1 MDVKAAGYLAP
12 PPTPRPVPIP
22 SALPGG
28 LVVEA
33 EGSGISAPLSRQV
46 NLLGALLG
54 RAVRARYGDDV
65 FDLVETLRRHCRE
78 GAHDRAA
85 RLVAE
90 QPLDRLVALLRAFA
104 TFFHLVNKAEQLE
117 ILRINRERARAASPE
132 HPRAESVA
140 AAVHG
145 LKEEGRSLDEV
156 LGLIG
161 SLDIQPTLTAHPTE
175 ARRRSILFHQQR
187 LADLLAALGLG
198 ASGDR
203 DTTPAEDDALVAEI
217 ESTVRLLL
225 ATDEIRSAAVTVED
239 EVRHGL
245 YFVATSIWQTVPRIH
260 ADLRRALQT
269 YYPDEKRD
277 SRLPTPDS
285 RPPTLL
291 PPFLRYRSWIGGD
304 RDGNPRVTAEVTAWT
319 LRVHRED
326 ALRLYRRAL
335 DGLRLVLSVSE
346 RQVPGDPFA
355 ALRGSIEADP
365 GFEAL
370 PERRRRQNA
379 REPVRLKL
387 LLMQAELDRLLD
399 GEDAGVEEAGYDADA
414 FRADLALIAE
424 SLEAAGLGSLARSGP
439 LADLRVQAAAFG
451 FHLAALD
458 LRQHSRVHEAAVAD
472 LLRLAEVTEEY
483 AALDEAGRLEV
494 LSAEL
499 RNPRPLRA
507 LGAETGDDT
516 RRVLDVLEVARRA
529 LGREPESIGSYVI
542 SMTDAVSDVLE
553 VLLLLKEAGLWQ
565 RARDGAVTCPLDVVP
580 LFETIADLE
589 RAEVLLERLFSHPV
603 YVRQLVARRRLQE
616 VMLGYSDSN
625 KDGGY
630 WQANWSLHKAQGA
643 IARVCRRFG
652 LDLRLFHGRGGTV
665 GRGGG
670 RANQAIRAMPPEAQT
685 GRIRFT
691 EQGEVISFRYA
702 HPGLARRHLEQIVH
716 AQLGALAEAPAEAE
730 RTAALGSAS
739 GAGFEGPSEDPGS
752 SPGQAPEGGLMQQVA
767 DTSMAAYRALIDDP
781 AFWPWYL
788 RATPIEHI
796 AGIPMASRPVSRKAA
811 SEVDFGG
818 LRAIPWVFAWT
829 QPRYTVPGWYGV
841 GTALA
846 QAMRDGEHAERLR
859 AMYAGW
865 PFFQA
870 VVGNALREMA
880 RARLVI
886 AERYAA
892 LAKPSPASRKAGEAN
907 AGGRMHER
915 IAAEFERAERAL
927 LQITGQDRLL
937 AHSPVIEQSIGLR
950 NPYTDVLNLVQ
961 IELMQRWRSGGDE
974 GEDADALKEAL
985 FVSLNG
991 IAAAMQS
998 TG

>member
-1 MDVKAAGYLAP
+1 M
-12 PPTPRPVPIP
+12 PIP
-22 SALPGG
+22 PSLPGG
-28 LVVEA
+28 LEIEA
-33 EGSGISAPLSRQV
+33 EGSGISAPLSRTV

-54 RAVRARYGDDV
+54 RAARARYGGDA
-65 FDLVETLRRHCRE
+65 FDLVETLRRLCRE
-78 GAHDRAA
+78 GDHDEAA
-85 RLVAE
+85 RLLGE
-90 QPLDRLVALLRAFA
+90 QPLERLVALLRAFT

-117 ILRINRERARAASPE
+117 ILRINRERAREASPE
-132 HPRAESVA
+132 NPRAESVA
-140 AAVHG
+140 AAVHA
-145 LKEEGRSLDEV
+145 LKAEGRSLGDV
-156 LGLIG
+156 LALVAK
-161 SLDIQPTLTAHPTE
+161 LDIQPTLTAHPTE

-187 LADLLAALGLG
+187 LADLLGELRE
-198 ASGDR
+198 R
-203 DTTPAEDDALVAEI
+203 DTTPAEDDALVGEI
-217 ESTVRLLL
+217 EDTIRLLL
-225 ATDEIRSAAVTVED
+225 ATDEIRSTAVTVED

-260 ADLRRALQT
+260 ADLRRALAT
-269 YYPDEKRD
+269 YYDAEARD
-277 SRLPTPDS
+277 
-285 RPPTLL
+285 L

-319 LRVHRED
+319 LGVHRED

-346 RQVPGDPFA
+346 RQTPGDPFA
-355 ALRGSIEADP
+355 ALRASVEADP
-365 GFEAL
+365 LFGTL

-379 REPVRLKL
+379 HEPVRLKL
-387 LLMQAELDRLLD
+387 ALMQARLDCLLD
-399 GEDAGVEEAGYDADA
+399 GEATDYDADA
-414 FRADLALIAE
+414 FRADLALVAE
-424 SLEAAGLGSLARSGP
+424 SLEAAGLETLVHGGP
-439 LADLRVQAAAFG
+439 LADLRVQADAFG

-472 LLRLAEVTEEY
+472 LLRLAGVAADY
-483 AALDEAGRLEV
+483 ASLEEAGRLEV
-494 LSAEL
+494 LTTEL

-507 LGAETGDDT
+507 PGAEVGDDT
-516 RRVLDVLEVARRA
+516 RRALDVLDVARRA
-529 LGREPESIGSYVI
+529 LEREPESIGSYII
-542 SMTDAVSDVLE
+542 SMTDAVSDMLE
-553 VLLLLKEAGLWQ
+553 VLLLLKEAGLW
-565 RARDGAVTCPLDVVP
+565 RMASDGTVTCPLDVVP
-580 LFETIADLE
+580 LLETIADLGH
-589 RAEVLLERLFSHPV
+589 AEALLDQLFSHPI
-603 YVRQLVARRRLQE
+603 YVRQLLARGRMQE

-670 RANQAIRAMPPEAQT
+670 RAGQAIRAMPPESQT

-702 HPGLARRHLEQIVH
+702 HPGIARRHLEQIVH
-716 AQLGALAEAPAEAE
+716 AQLGALAEAPGEAE
-730 RTAALGSAS
+730 RTAA
-739 GAGFEGPSEDPGS
+739 FEGGEDG
-752 SPGQAPEGGLMQQVA
+752 ARDLMQRVA

-796 AGIPMASRPVSRKAA
+796 AGIPMASRPVSRQAA
-811 SEVDFGG
+811 SEIDFGG

-829 QPRYTVPGWYGV
+829 QPRYTVPGWYGL

-846 QAMRDGEHAERLR
+846 QAMGDSERAARLR
-859 AMYAGW
+859 AMHAEW

-880 RARLVI
+880 RARFVI

-892 LAKPSPASRKAGEAN
+892 LAP
-907 AGGRMHER
+907 GRQHER

-927 LQITGQDRLL
+927 LRITGQDRLL
-937 AHSPVIEQSIGLR
+937 GHRPVIEKSIRLR

-961 IELMQRWRSGGDE
+961 LELMQRWRSGGDA
-974 GEDADALKEAL
+974 GEDAEEAL